1 MFDFQKLEVY
11 KKAKVFH
18 LDCKGLILNRKLD
31 SYVKD
36 QLGRASFSVILN
48 MQKVPA
54 NSLSQTEKII
64 L

>member
-18 LDCKGLILNRKLD
+18 LDCKSLIVKVKPD

-36 QLGRASFSVILN
+36 QLGRARYEAGLFKQILRSSAFVFA
-48 MQKVPA
+48 QIH
-54 NSLSQTEKII
+54 L
-64 L
+64 

>member
-18 LDCKGLILNRKLD
+18 LDCKSFIVKVKPD

-36 QLGRASFSVILN
+36 QLGRAS
-48 MQKVPA
+48 MEKKMKV
-54 NSLSQTEKII
+54 EK
-64 L
+64 LKL

>member
-18 LDCKGLILNRKLD
+18 LDCKSFIVKVKPD

-36 QLGRASFSVILN
+36 QLGRASLEKK
-48 MQKVPA
+48 MKV
-54 NSLSQTEKII
+54 EIFKV
-64 L
+64 